1 MDTKIGEGLVVGT
14 LDVAWENGDTDTTSG
29 AVIAP
34 MQAFFVEL
42 KDAAKTKAEGT
53 TTGADLKVVRFD
65 PSMMQGEP
73 EKVSSSLRTA
83 TAKNPVLRLTA
94 ERDAYRSTALL
105 TRQDDATNS
114 YEADK
119 DAVILLDTE
128 LEEIPQVYTI
138 AGTRA
143 VGVNVA
149 RRIDQVPLG
158 VYAGEGK
165 GEVTLTIEGIG
176 DWAET
181 LYLYDAVTRKSTEL
195 SDNTYTLRLDGSS
208 HGRYFLSAGSPTGN
222 EGVGDAESISVYS
235 AVSGRVVASASE
247 ALKRIQVFTPMGRLV
262 RTLYPARPTYTFD
275 LPGGIY
281 IIRAEIAHD
290 QKTVKLRVQ

>member
-1 MDTKIGEGLVVGT
+1 
-14 LDVAWENGDTDTTSG
+14 
-29 AVIAP
+29 

-83 TAKNPVLRLTA
+83 MAKNPVLRLTA

-195 SDNTYTLRLDGSS
+195 SDDTYTLRLDGSS

-222 EGVGDAESISVYS
+222 EGVDNAESISVYS

-275 LPGGIY
+275 LPAGIY

>member
-1 MDTKIGEGLVVGT
+1 MSVRLM
-14 LDVAWENGDTDTTSG
+14 WHGDTDTTSG

-83 TAKNPVLRLTA
+83 MAKNPVLRLTA

-143 VGVNVA
+143 VGVNVV

-158 VYAGEGK
+158 VYADEGK

-195 SDNTYTLRLDGSS
+195 SGDTYTLRLDGSS

-235 AVSGRVVASASE
+235 AASGKVVVSASE

-262 RTLYPARPTYTFD
+262 RTLYPARPTYTFA
-275 LPGGIY
+275 LPAGIY

-290 QKTVKLRVQ
+290 QKTVKLRVL

>member
-1 MDTKIGEGLVVGT
+1 
-14 LDVAWENGDTDTTSG
+14 
-29 AVIAP
+29 
-34 MQAFFVEL
+34 
-42 KDAAKTKAEGT
+42 
-53 TTGADLKVVRFD
+53 
-65 PSMMQGEP
+65 MMQGES

-105 TRQDDATNS
+105 MRQDDAANS

-143 VGVNVA
+143 VGVNVV

-165 GEVTLTIEGIG
+165 G
-176 DWAET
+176 
-181 LYLYDAVTRKSTEL
+181 
-195 SDNTYTLRLDGSS
+195 RL
-208 HGRYFLSAGSPTGN
+208 H
-222 EGVGDAESISVYS
+222 
-235 AVSGRVVASASE
+235 
-247 ALKRIQVFTPMGRLV
+247 
-262 RTLYPARPTYTFD
+262 
-275 LPGGIY
+275 
-281 IIRAEIAHD
+281 
-290 QKTVKLRVQ
+290 